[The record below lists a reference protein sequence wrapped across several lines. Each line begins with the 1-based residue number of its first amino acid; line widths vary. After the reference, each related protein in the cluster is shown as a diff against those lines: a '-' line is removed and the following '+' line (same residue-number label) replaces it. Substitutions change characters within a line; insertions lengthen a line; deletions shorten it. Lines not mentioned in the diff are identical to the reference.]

1 MSDFFTKL
9 FSGADNQSP
18 AIGRVLGALLFIN
31 MLTLLPAVVA
41 GVLVLQRAPWAIWQG
56 VFMCLTAFIPA
67 VVGSIT
73 LLINVTNST
82 EPKA

>member
-1 MSDFFTKL
+1 
-9 FSGADNQSP
+9 
-18 AIGRVLGALLFIN
+18 
-31 MLTLLPAVVA
+31 
-41 GVLVLQRAPWAIWQG
+41 VLQRAPWAIWQG